1 MWVAELRC
9 AQGHGFEGW
18 FASREAFEG
27 QSERGLVSCPR
38 CGSQQLERRLSAPRL
53 NLGAAAPKQ
62 PPTQPPTQ
70 PPQQPQRQ
78 LHHQEPA
85 GSAAPLRELL
95 AHLKAGSEDL
105 GERFAD
111 EARRIHRGQAPERA
125 IRGKASG
132 AQFEALLDEGIEV
145 LALPDPDLLSPAH

>member
-18 FASREAFEG
+18 FASREAFED

-53 NLGAAAPKQ
+53 NLGTAAPKQ
-62 PPTQPPTQ
+62 PPKQPPT
-70 PPQQPQRQ
+70 QPQRQ

-95 AHLKAGSEDL
+95 AYLKAGSEDL

-145 LALPDPDLLSPAH
+145 LALPDPDLLSPTH

>member
-18 FASREAFEG
+18 FASREAFED

-62 PPTQPPTQ
+62 PPKQPPT
-70 PPQQPQRQ
+70 QPQRQ
-78 LHHQEPA
+78 LHHQESA

-95 AHLKAGSEDL
+95 AHLKARSEDL

-145 LALPDPDLLSPAH
+145 LALPDPDLLSPTH